1 MTNIEPVPNI
11 SEDFIDAGKQGKI
24 SQRWWKWF
32 QKWSSGQFWGSGTY
46 EPVFLSGSVQVLGPN
61 GTIQGYGA
69 FQWGFLLP
77 NPSGIP
83 SEGLLMGGAGI
94 TQVVLITDEQIPG
107 QKGITFIRSAG
118 DASSVAPANWDGGD
132 LLDFGGGTLN
142 GIGGTAKYQG
152 GTGVTVAGGPA
163 QVVGGSSTSGIP
175 GPVVFEAGQTGTAAG
190 GLCQYIA
197 TKPPG
202 APLFGTHRFQF
213 NSTFVFEMYPLGQ
226 LFLYLGGG
234 FGLAG
239 QPMVSGGPG
248 GAVNWQTGFTG
259 VITTA
264 KLTGA
269 GANGSMTFASGI
281 LISQVQAT

>member
-1 MTNIEPVPNI
+1 MTNIQPVPNI
-11 SEDFIDAGKQGKI
+11 SEPVIDSSGVMMT
-24 SQRWWKWF
+24 QRWWAWLKQWA
-32 QKWSSGQFWGSGTY
+32 SGQFWGSGTY
-46 EPVFLSGSVQVLGPN
+46 EPTFLSGSVQVLGPN
-61 GTIQGYGA
+61 GTIQGFGN

-83 SEGLLMGGAGI
+83 SQGILVGGAGA
-94 TQVVLITDEQIPG
+94 TQVVYVTDEQIPG
-107 QKGITFIRSAG
+107 QKGITVIRSAG
-118 DASSVAPANWDGGD
+118 DASATAPANWDGGD
-132 LLDFGGGTLN
+132 LLDFAGGTLN
-142 GIGGTAKYQG
+142 GHGGTAKYQG
-152 GTGVTVAGGPA
+152 GTGVTVGGGA
-163 QVVGGSSTSGIP
+163 SQVVGGGSTSGTP

-197 TKPPG
+197 TEPPG

-213 NSTFVFEMYPLGQ
+213 NSTFVFEMYNLGQ

-239 QPMVSGGPG
+239 QPLVSAGSA

-259 VITTA
+259 VVTTA
-264 KLTGA
+264 KLTAG